1 MRSIKSVLLCAA
13 ATVVTVAGAPAAY
26 ADIVENTV
34 AATGSTTITAGG
46 STTVSFVIRNTN
58 TNPNS
63 APYVDTQTSCNASDG
78 SRAVVTIKTPVGVTA
93 TPSALEFTS
102 CNDSKPVVFSSST
115 PSNYPIEVT
124 VADSGGGIYYPGPA
138 AFTLVVN
145 PAPVTDLPPAVT
157 VTGVAHE
164 GEYEFGAVPA
174 AGCHIVDDKDG
185 TKDFA
190 AALGPLSGPRAQ
202 AGLGNRT
209 ATCTYT
215 DAGSNTRTASATYT
229 IVDTTAPVVSV
240 PEDVVAEAEGPGG
253 AVVEYSG
260 ASADDLVDGDLQ
272 PACVPASGSVFE
284 LGDTVVTCSAS
295 DAAGNS
301 GSAKF
306 TVTVEDTTAPVVS
319 VPANFAVG
327 NTSGAGALDV
337 TYSGVSASDLV
348 DGDDLDVTCDKASGS
363 FFALGD
369 TTVTCTAVDAAG
381 NKGSNSF
388 VVTVQDRTAPIV
400 TVPANIT
407 EEATGPNGAAASWTG
422 VSAEDDVNGPVD
434 VSCDPESGSTF
445 GLGVSTVT
453 CVAKD
458 EAGNQG
464 ENEFTVTVQDTTAP
478 TLTVSGNKTAEAT
491 SASGAAVSFDA
502 PSATDL
508 VDGGV
513 AASCDRA
520 SGSVFPL
527 GTTTVTCT
535 AKDSRDNKA
544 EKTFT
549 VTVTLPWSDV
559 LQPINRDGSSVFK
572 LGSTVPVKFQ
582 LGGASA
588 QITDLPARLSFRHMS
603 GATPDAV
610 SEAVSTSSATSG
622 NLFRWDATARQYIF
636 NLNTK
641 GMSKGTYELRID
653 LGDGLN
659 HTVNIGLR

>member
-13 ATVVTVAGAPAAY
+13 ATALTFVGAPAAH
-26 ADIVENTV
+26 ADVVENTV

-46 STTVSFVIRNTN
+46 STTVSFLIRNTN
-58 TNPNS
+58 TNANA

-93 TPSALEFTS
+93 TPSALEFTT
-102 CNDSKPVVFSSST
+102 CGDSKPVVFSSST
-115 PSNYPIEVT
+115 PSDYPIEVT

-157 VTGVAHE
+157 VTGVAH
-164 GEYEFGAVPA
+164 GEKYEFGAVPA
-174 AGCHIVDDKDG
+174 ASCHVVDDKDG

-190 AALGPLSGPRAQ
+190 AALGPISGPRAE
-202 AGLGNRT
+202 AGLGSRT
-209 ATCTYT
+209 ASCSYT
-215 DAGSNTRTASATYT
+215 DAGGNTGAASATYS
-229 IVDTTAPVVSV
+229 ILDTTAPVVSV
-240 PEDVVAEAEGPGG
+240 PEDVVAEAEGPDG
-253 AVVEYSG
+253 AVVDYSG
-260 ASADDLVDGDLQ
+260 ASADDVVDGDVQ
-272 PACVPASGSVFE
+272 PSCVPASGSVFE

-295 DAAGNS
+295 DVAGNT

-327 NTSGAGALDV
+327 NTSGTGASNV
-337 TYSGVSASDLV
+337 TFAGVSASDLV
-348 DGDDLDVTCDKASGS
+348 DGDVEVTCDKASGS

-369 TTVTCTAVDAAG
+369 TTVTCTAVDRAG
-381 NKGSNSF
+381 NEGSNSF

-400 TVPANIT
+400 TVPGNIT
-407 EEATGPNGAAASWTG
+407 KEATGPDGATASWTG
-422 VSAEDDVNGPVD
+422 VSAMDDVDGPVSA
-434 VSCDPESGSTF
+434 SCDPESGSTF
-445 GLGVSTVT
+445 GLGTSTVT

-458 EAGNQG
+458 GAGNQG
-464 ENEFTVTVQDTTAP
+464 ENEFTVTVEDTTAP
-478 TLTVSGNKTAEAT
+478 TLTVSGNKTVEAT
-491 SASGAAVSFDA
+491 SASGAAVSFNA

-508 VDGGV
+508 VDGV
-513 AASCDRA
+513 VPASCDRA

-535 AKDSRDNKA
+535 AEDSRDNKA

-559 LQPINRDGSSVFK
+559 LQPVNRDGSSVFK

-588 QITDLPARLSFRHMS
+588 QITDLPARLSFRHLS
-603 GATPDAV
+603 GATPDLV
-610 SEAVSTSSATSG
+610 SEAVSTSSATTG
-622 NLFRWDATARQYIF
+622 NLFRWDSTARQYIF
-636 NLNTK
+636 ILNTK
-641 GMSKGTYELRID
+641 GMAKGTYELRID